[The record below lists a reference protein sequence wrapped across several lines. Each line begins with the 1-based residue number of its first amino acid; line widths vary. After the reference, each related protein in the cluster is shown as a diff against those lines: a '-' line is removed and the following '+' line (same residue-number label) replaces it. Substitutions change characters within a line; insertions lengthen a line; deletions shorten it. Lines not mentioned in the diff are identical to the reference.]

1 MIESIEISS
10 LDLRYE
16 GCRIRD
22 KGREKALLCSI
33 AEKGIV
39 EPLEGIDTQKGR
51 ILLNGFKRLRCAK
64 KLGIGTV
71 PYVSLGN
78 DEAIGIIQMLR
89 ISNNKSLSILEQA
102 RWIDELKGIHKMG
115 VLEIAQRLER
125 SKAWVSVRVG
135 LMGQMSDY
143 VRKKVFNG
151 EFPVYCYMYT
161 LRQFMRI
168 NSVKKQEIDEFVK
181 AVAGKNL
188 SIRAIET
195 LAHGY
200 FKGPQEFRDQI
211 RGGNIL
217 WGLEA
222 LKGVE
227 DKDGCNEHERGM
239 LQCLEVIH
247 KYMQRF
253 MHRFKNPKFKSNT
266 FYAQAN
272 LLAGGILSKMPF
284 FKRVMEEF
292 YDRTGRA

>member
-16 GCRIRD
+16 GCKIKD

-33 AEKGIV
+33 LEKGIV

-71 PYVSLGN
+71 PYVCLGD
-78 DEAIGIIQMLR
+78 DEAIGIIQILR

-125 SKAWVSVRVG
+125 SKSWVSVRVG

-143 VRKKVFNG
+143 VRKRVFNG

-168 NSVKKQEIDEFVK
+168 NCVKKQEVDEFVK

-200 FKGPQEFRDQI
+200 FKGPQGFRDQI
-211 RGGNIL
+211 REGNIL

-222 LKGVE
+222 LKGVQE
-227 DKDGCNEHERGM
+227 EVCNEHERGM

-247 KYMQRF
+247 KYMQKF
-253 MHRFKNPKFKSNT
+253 IHRFRNPKFKSNT

-272 LLAGGILSKMPF
+272 LLSGGILSKMPP
-284 FKRVMEEF
+284 FKRAMEEF
-292 YDRTGRA
+292 YGRTGGA

>member
-1 MIESIEISS
+1 MLQTIEVSS

-16 GCRIRD
+16 GCRIKD

-33 AEKGIV
+33 SEKGIV
-39 EPLEGIDTQKGR
+39 EPLEGIDTQQGR

-64 KLGIGTV
+64 KLGIGIV

-78 DEAIGIIQMLR
+78 DAAMGIIQILR
-89 ISNNKSLSILEQA
+89 VSNNKSLSILEQA
-102 RWIDELKGIHKMG
+102 RWIDELKGIHNMG
-115 VLEIAQRLER
+115 VLEIAQKLER
-125 SKAWVSVRVG
+125 SKSWVSVRVG
-135 LMGQMSDY
+135 LMGEMSAY
-143 VRKKVFNG
+143 VRQRVFNG

-168 NSVKKQEIDEFVK
+168 NCAKKQEVDAFVK
-181 AVAGKNL
+181 AVAGRHL

-195 LAHGY
+195 LAYGY
-200 FKGPQEFRDQI
+200 FKGPEEFREQI
-211 RGGNIL
+211 KGGNIL

-222 LKGVE
+222 LKGADAV
-227 DKDGCNEHERGM
+227 CNEQERGM
-239 LQCLEVIH
+239 LQCLEVLH

-253 MHRFKNPKFKSNT
+253 MHRGKDTKFKSNA

-284 FKRVMEEF
+284 FKRMMEEF
-292 YDRTGRA
+292 HDRTGRA